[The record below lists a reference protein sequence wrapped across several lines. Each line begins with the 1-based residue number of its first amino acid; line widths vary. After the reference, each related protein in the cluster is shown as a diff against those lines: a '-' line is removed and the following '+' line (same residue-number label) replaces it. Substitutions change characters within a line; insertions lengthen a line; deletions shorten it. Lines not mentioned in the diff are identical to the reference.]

1 MAYAPKNLSA
11 LAYANGFTLW
21 HYKTA
26 DPALQVDTT
35 GYFNGAATMLRAG
48 DFIMANTNTGGT
60 VQSGMFIVRSNTAR
74 PMLLNTRKRPSAVQS
89 STFKRSVVSSC
100 VSSLPVA
107 KSLTKGAIAPPPCDE

>member
-1 MAYAPKNLSA
+1 MAYASKNLSA

-60 VQSGMFIVRSNTAR
+60 VQSGMFIVRSNTGTVVDTANIAD
-74 PMLLNTRKRPSAVQS
+74 LG
-89 STFKRSVVSSC
+89 SVNH
-100 VSSLPVA
+100 
-107 KSLTKGAIAPPPCDE
+107 D